1 MTRLIALSRAL
12 ACPTILSLAVGAPA
26 ALAGAPQ
33 AARSTTGSVVSLD
46 WSSFTIRVGG
56 RRMPIVRAL
65 TAAADVVTQGDYP
78 YVYGGG
84 HAQAGTASIG
94 IKGPGYNGRRLGFDC
109 SGSVG
114 AVLASAGLLPAGMP
128 VPNDAGIIAELRQQ
142 KLIARGVGHGPNA
155 VTFWDKPGVHIF
167 MSINGRDF
175 GTSDGGAGN
184 PAQSHGGAGWLDDGA
199 PDASSPAFKPYHLI
213 ASELSA
219 ATVYGP
225 TLTFQTGG
233 VYDLLGGVVLG
244 DSLHVSYT
252 QDRRGALT
260 ARVVAFAGAR
270 TVTATITAVADDRSS
285 VTVQTATGN
294 TLTLTTADPRLLDW
308 VGVGDDVSLTY
319 TPGAGGTLVA
329 RAIQPVQKPR
339 FGGPRRTSALRPSAP
354 VLRPSDSAQPPLRC
368 GIGVQ
373 VGPQCVH

>member
-12 ACPTILSLAVGAPA
+12 ACATILSFAVAAPA
-26 ALAGAPQ
+26 ALAGPPQ
-33 AARSTTGSVVSLD
+33 AARSATGSVVSLG

-114 AVLASAGLLPAGMP
+114 AVLAGAGLLPAGMP

-184 PAQSHGGAGWLDDGA
+184 PAQRHGGAGWLDDGA

-233 VYDLLGGVVLG
+233 AYDLLDGVVLG

-260 ARVVAFAGAR
+260 AREVAFAGAR

-285 VTVQTATGN
+285 VTVQTATGH
-294 TLTLTTADPRLLDW
+294 TLTLTAADPRLLDW
-308 VGVGDDVSLTY
+308 VGVGDDVSVTY
-319 TPGAGGTLVA
+319 TPGAGGMPVA
-329 RAIQPVQKPR
+329 RAIQPVQ
-339 FGGPRRTSALRPSAP
+339 
-354 VLRPSDSAQPPLRC
+354 
-368 GIGVQ
+368 
-373 VGPQCVH
+373 